1 MSDSS
6 RDTAEGAGWG
16 TAERG
21 EYQRLMPS
29 RVEKI
34 SWLNPKTL
42 WAARNG
48 VVASWF
54 GDPTGRIRS
63 RWVAQR
69 AAAGAPADKVIRRD
83 DPDEFCSWSSATR
96 VRATIPSTPSCRAS

>member
-1 MSDSS
+1 MGFVPDVATVHAVSDSS

-21 EYQRLMPS
+21 AYKQLMPDH
-29 RVEKI
+29 VEKL
-34 SWLNPKTL
+34 SWLSPKTL

-54 GDPTGRIRS
+54 GDPHDRR
-63 RWVAQR
+63 RNPCPAAQ
-69 AAAGAPADKVIRRD
+69 P
-83 DPDEFCSWSSATR
+83 
-96 VRATIPSTPSCRAS
+96 